1 MTSVLVIGGGIAGY
15 CAAMAARRD
24 GAEVTVV
31 ARAPG
36 ATALYAGAM
45 EIVDDLEA
53 VLRQSHHP
61 ITRLGMDSVRLA
73 TELDTSINTLQLA
86 LEKEG
91 LKLEGTWRTR
101 GLYADVH
108 GLARPGNLVPASVAA
123 GELRALSGKRVVVI
137 GVKEVGDYDAASTAK
152 ALTELHGL
160 EAFPEEV
167 SIPDLPPSAS
177 LTDLYGR
184 RAPQPP
190 RTRAAAIAYPPGF
203 TNLPREGFELL
214 ASPPSPHGW
223 RLQQA
228 ISHNTVRADITSF
241 ETAQGRIMAAKAA
254 GRTFRADAF
263 VLAAGRHIGGGIAA
277 GRVPSEPLLKL
288 GVFHDGT
295 PVTRM
300 GTRLQ
305 HMEYLDPGAALRS
318 GLSTDRWLQPL
329 DDDGRVEY
337 ENLYAAG
344 AVLGGYEY
352 AGPCGFGV
360 PILTGWLAGR
370 LAAKQGQGARKA
382 PQTPGERR
390 V

>member
-1 MTSVLVIGGGIAGY
+1 MTAVLVVGGGIAGY
-15 CAAMAARRD
+15 CATVAARRD

-45 EIVDDLEA
+45 EVIDDLDS
-53 VLRQSHHP
+53 VLQHQPHHP
-61 ITRLGMDSVRLA
+61 ITRLGLDSVRLA
-73 TELDTSINTLQLA
+73 TELDTAIQALRLA

-101 GLYADVH
+101 GLYADIH
-108 GLARPGNLVPASVAA
+108 GLARPANLVPESVAG
-123 GELRALSGKRVVVI
+123 GELRALTGKRVAVI
-137 GVKEVGDYDAASTAK
+137 GVKEVGDYDAASTAQ
-152 ALTELHGL
+152 ALSELHGI

-167 SIPDLPPSAS
+167 SIPELPVAAS

-184 RAPQPP
+184 RAPLPA
-190 RTRAAAIAYPPGF
+190 RARAAAIAYPPGF

-228 ISHNTVRADITSF
+228 IGRSNVRGEVSSF
-241 ETAQGRIMAAKAA
+241 ESARGRLTGARTAE
-254 GRTFRADAF
+254 RTFRADAY
-263 VLAAGRHIGGGIAA
+263 VLATGLHIGGGVTG
-277 GRVPSEPLLKL
+277 GRVASEPLLKL
-288 GVFHDGT
+288 GVFHDGS
-295 PVTRM
+295 PVAGM

-305 HMEYLDPGAALRS
+305 HLEYLDPAEELRG
-318 GLSTDRWLQPL
+318 GLSTDKRLHPL
-329 DDDGRVEY
+329 DGEGQAAY

-352 AGPCGFGV
+352 SGPCGFGV

-370 LAAKQGQGARKA
+370 FAARHEA
-382 PQTPGERR
+382 
-390 V
+390 